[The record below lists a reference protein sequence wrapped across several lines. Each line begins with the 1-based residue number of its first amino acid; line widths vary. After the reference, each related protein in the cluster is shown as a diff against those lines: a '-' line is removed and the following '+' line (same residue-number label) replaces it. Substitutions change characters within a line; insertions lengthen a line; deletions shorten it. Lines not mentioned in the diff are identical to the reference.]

1 MAFTKRHD
9 EYQYLDLISRII
21 EEGNKKNDRT
31 GTGTVSIFGA
41 QVKKRRPLLQL
52 AKESIFFP
60 DALQPQRW
68 SVPATYHEKDFSAW
82 DCRGTPLVH
91 KGINQCKRITSDEV
105 NEKLLIIFTL
115 TRRNF

>member
-68 SVPATYHEKDFSAW
+68 SLSATYHEKDFSAW
-82 DCRGTPLVH
+82 NCRGTLLVH
-91 KGINQCKRITSDEV
+91 KGIN
-105 NEKLLIIFTL
+105 
-115 TRRNF
+115 